1 MEKIKILGICG
12 SLRKDSFNRKLLQN
26 AISFVKEYDVEI
38 EELDLKGLNLPIYDG
53 DIEAMGFPE
62 SVIKLKGAVEK
73 ADVLFIASP
82 EYNSSISAALKNA
95 IDWLSRGK
103 NSLDG
108 KVAAIFGATPGIFG
122 TVRGQ
127 LHLRQ
132 VLAALNVYFL
142 PQPQILIRNAEEA
155 FDKNGN
161 LIDSKAHNKLKELIK
176 KTIEFAKFQKSN
188 KV

>member
-1 MEKIKILGICG
+1 MKKIKILGICG

-26 AISFVKEYDVEI
+26 AIALAKGLDVEI
-38 EELDLKGLNLPIYDG
+38 EELDLKELNLPIYDG
-53 DIEAMGFPE
+53 DIEARGFPE
-62 SVIKLKGAVEK
+62 SVKKLKEAVER

-95 IDWLSRGK
+95 IDWLSRGE

-108 KVAAIFGATPGIFG
+108 KIAAVFGATPGIFG

-132 VLAALNVYFL
+132 VLAALNVFL
-142 PQPQILIRNAEEA
+142 FPQPQILIRNAEEA

-161 LIDSKAHNKLKELIK
+161 LIDSKAHNKLKELIS

-188 KV
+188 

>member
-1 MEKIKILGICG
+1 MRKIKILGICG

-26 AISFVKEYDVEI
+26 AIALAKGLDVEI
-38 EELDLKGLNLPIYDG
+38 EELDLKELNLPIYDG
-53 DIEAMGFPE
+53 DIEARGFPE
-62 SVIKLKGAVEK
+62 SVKKLKEAVER
-73 ADVLFIASP
+73 ANVLFIASP

-108 KVAAIFGATPGIFG
+108 KIAAVFGATPGIFG

-132 VLAALNVYFL
+132 VLAALNVFL
-142 PQPQILIRNAEEA
+142 FPQPQILIRNAEEA
-155 FDKNGN
+155 FDKNDN
-161 LIDSKAHNKLKELIK
+161 LIDSKAHNKLKELIN

-188 KV
+188 A